1 VAKMSFTKSLAVAR
15 IERIQHLL
23 RGQHLTVYEL
33 ADGVCLSPAATRIYI
48 AHLRRE
54 RQLFIA
60 GWRLPETG
68 ICRRWQPLF
77 AWGDGKDAKKPPTDQ
92 ASYQRRIYAE
102 RKKRDPEAHDLY
114 RARQNANRR
123 KVRPDPLTQWIPR
136 AT

>member
-1 VAKMSFTKSLAVAR
+1 MAAMLFTSALSKSR
-15 IERIQHLL
+15 IERIQNLL
-23 RGQHLTVYEL
+23 RGQHMTVYEL
-33 ADGVCLSPAATRIYI
+33 ADGIYLSPAATRMYI

-60 GWRLPETG
+60 GWRLPESASV
-68 ICRRWQPLF
+68 RRWQPLF
-77 AWGDGKDAKKPPTDQ
+77 AWGEGKDAKKPPTDP

-136 AT
+136 AL